1 MMNYKT
7 LVAASL
13 MSIALTSAAS
23 AQCLDCAQY
32 PDRDVLNHG
41 APTPASKMGSTAGT
55 NTANSENSADN
66 ARVNAKGM
74 RHRNYRDASASIA
87 EGSAPPAGA
96 AAHEV
101 YIKSLHDSGYNPASD
116 FDAAG
121 NMKVN

>member
-7 LVAASL
+7 LVAVSL
-13 MSIALTSAAS
+13 MSISLTSAAF

-32 PDRDVLNHG
+32 PDRDYLNHG

-55 NTANSENSADN
+55 NTANSENTADN
-66 ARVNAKGM
+66 TRAGVNGT
-74 RHRNYRDASASIA
+74 RHRNYRDARASIA
-87 EGSAPPAGA
+87 ESSAAPGGS

-116 FDAAG
+116 FDAVG